1 MCASWRHWAVAD
13 ARRLAA
19 LGVLGVVGVLGVADP
34 VGAAASTQPTGTV
47 AGNAVTQNGAQLSAA
62 QHLLA
67 GRAAALARSKA
78 STATLAVA
86 LTGLRTQGEVLTERY
101 DREVT
106 LAQQAAAAYRVAV
119 SRVAAAKKSEQ
130 RAVSLLGR
138 QAAADYEWNAGQ
150 STATVLFA
158 GITDPQGYLAT
169 LGLQQAQ
176 DNQSVDLLAETKSDA
191 LVTRLF
197 SAQAARLLGQ
207 ERAAEQSAGFLR
219 SAVIAAVNRQAAVVK
234 AAKTSQSRLAAATAS
249 ARAALAAQTGAAPLA
264 AVNSPGGSG
273 GIGGS
278 AVPPPGIAASVLAG
292 GPSGAAPGV
301 NAPDWAP
308 DAGASAAQGNIA
320 ANWALSQL
328 GKPYQWG
335 AAGPNSYDCSGL
347 ALQAWARAGVRL
359 LHWTGYQ
366 WVSGPHVP
374 LGKLRRGDL
383 VFFAYNSADPAT
395 IHHVGIYIGNGL
407 MVDAPYTGA
416 FVEIDSIY
424 PVGGLIGATRPAA

>member
-1 MCASWRHWAVAD
+1 MCASWRHWGAAGG
-13 ARRLAA
+13 RRFAA
-19 LGVLGVVGVLGVADP
+19 LGVAGVVGVAGVAGP
-34 VGAAASTQPTGTV
+34 VGAVAVASDGAARH
-47 AGNAVTQNGAQLSAA
+47 AAV
-62 QHLLA
+62 
-67 GRAAALARSKA
+67 RP

-86 LTGLRTQGEVLTERY
+86 LSGLRTRGEVLTERY
-101 DREVT
+101 DREVS
-106 LAQQAAAAYRVAV
+106 LEQQAAAAYRVAAG
-119 SRVAAAKKSEQ
+119 RVAVAKKQER

-150 STATVLFA
+150 SMATVLFA
-158 GITDPQGYLAT
+158 GITDPRGYLGA
-169 LGLQQAQ
+169 LGLQQARN
-176 DNQSVDLLAETKSDA
+176 NQRVDLIAQTKADA

-207 ERAAEQSAGFLR
+207 RRAAEQSARFLR
-219 SAVIAAVNRQAAVVK
+219 AAVIAAVNRQAAVVK
-234 AAKTSQSRLAAATAS
+234 AAKTSPSRRAAETAAARTGTA
-249 ARAALAAQTGAAPLA
+249 
-264 AVNSPGGSG
+264 
-273 GIGGS
+273 
-278 AVPPPGIAASVLAG
+278 LAG

-308 DAGASAAQGNIA
+308 DAGASAARGNIA

-335 AAGPNSYDCSGL
+335 AAGPVSYDCSGL
-347 ALQAWARAGVRL
+347 ALRAWARAGVRL

-374 LGKLRRGDL
+374 LDRLRRGDL
-383 VFFAYNSADPAT
+383 VFFAYNTADPAT
-395 IHHVGIYIGNGL
+395 IHHVGIYLGNGL

-424 PVGGLIGATRPAA
+424 DVGGLIGATRPAS

>member
-1 MCASWRHWAVAD
+1 MGAGWRHWAVAGG
-13 ARRLAA
+13 RRVAA
-19 LGVLGVVGVLGVADP
+19 LGVAGVLGVVGPAG
-34 VGAAASTQPTGTV
+34 GAAMASGGPATV
-47 AGNAVTQNGAQLSAA
+47 PPRPGQLAA
-62 QHLLA
+62 AKNLAA
-67 GRAAALARSKA
+67 GRAAALAKSKA
-78 STATLAVA
+78 STAALAVA
-86 LTGLRTQGEVLTERY
+86 LSGLRTQGEVLTERY
-101 DREVT
+101 DREVSVE
-106 LAQQAAAAYRVAV
+106 QQAAAAYRVAA
-119 SRVAAAKKSEQ
+119 SRVAAAKKHEQ
-130 RAVSLLGR
+130 RAVSLLGQ

-150 STATVLFA
+150 SMATVLFA
-158 GITDPQGYLAT
+158 GITDPQGYLGA

-176 DNQSVDLLAETKSDA
+176 DDQRVDLLAETKADA
-191 LVTRLF
+191 IVTRLF
-197 SAQAARLLGQ
+197 SAQAAKLLGQ
-207 ERAAEQSAGFLR
+207 ERAAEQSAGFLKA
-219 SAVIAAVNRQAAVVK
+219 AVIAAVNRQATVVK
-234 AAKTSQSRLAAATAS
+234 AAKKSGFRLAAETAAAQ
-249 ARAALAAQTGAAPLA
+249 ARAAALAARVGA
-264 AVNSPGGSG
+264 
-273 GIGGS
+273 GGS
-278 AVPPPGIAASVLAG
+278 ATARLTGLPASVLAG
-292 GPSGAAPGV
+292 GPGGAAPGV

-374 LGKLRRGDL
+374 LDRLRRGDL
-383 VFFAYNSADPAT
+383 VFFAYNAADPAT

-424 PVGGLIGATRPAA
+424 AVGGLIGATRPAA